1 MMRILVLAVVVAASL
16 SSGEASA
23 QRIRAVLVGDTL
35 DGSIGLGVKANLD
48 HIREFL
54 QVVQTRGEINVSI
67 EQVRDDGFSCKTILA
82 TVSKLKVSPDDVV
95 LFYYAGHG
103 FRTGATPTKFPDF
116 DCSRSA
122 SDPPA
127 GMSSVVSRFLKSQ
140 KPRLL
145 IAIADACNKEAAPTF
160 ISRAVPLE
168 LTGWDLKFALQRLFL
183 QYKGALLMSGSIPG
197 EYSYYSVVEESL
209 GGYFSNQFMKAL
221 YQKINQD
228 GGHVSWEEVAV
239 EAGKAMSIP
248 TDPPVLQ
255 HPQIDESQL
264 QLLDVVGGVVR

>member
-1 MMRILVLAVVVAASL
+1 MRFLVLAVAVAALL

-23 QRIRAVLVGDTL
+23 QKIRAVLVGDTL

-54 QVVQTRGEINVSI
+54 QVVQTRGEITVSI
-67 EQVRDDGFSCKTILA
+67 DQVRDDAFSCKSILA
-82 TVSKLKVSPDDVV
+82 TASKLKLSPDDVI

-103 FRTGATPTKFPDF
+103 FRTSATPTKFPDF
-116 DCSRSA
+116 DCSRST

-127 GMSSVVSRFLKSQ
+127 GMSGVVSRFLRSQ

-145 IAIADACNKEAAPTF
+145 IAIADACNKETAPSFT
-160 ISRAVPLE
+160 SRAIPLE
-168 LTGWDLKFALQRLFL
+168 LAGRDLKFALRRLFL
-183 QYKGALLMSGSIPG
+183 QYKGELLMSGSIPG
-197 EYSYYSVVEESL
+197 EFSYYSVVEESL
-209 GGYFSNQFMKAL
+209 GGYFSNQLMKAL
-221 YQKINQD
+221 YQKINQN
-228 GGHVSWEEVAV
+228 GAHVSWEEVAV

-248 TDPPVLQ
+248 ADPPVLQ

-264 QLLDVVGGVVR
+264 QLVDVVGGVVR

>member
-1 MMRILVLAVVVAASL
+1 MRFLVLAFAAAALL

-23 QRIRAVLVGDTL
+23 QKIRAVLVGDTL

-48 HIREFL
+48 QIREFL
-54 QVVQTRGEINVSI
+54 QVVQARGEINVSI
-67 EQVRDDGFSCKTILA
+67 EQIRDDGFSCKTILA
-82 TVSKLKVSPDDVV
+82 TVSKLKVSPDDVI

-103 FRTGATPTKFPDF
+103 FRTGTTPTKFPDF
-116 DCSRSA
+116 DCRRSA
-122 SDPPA
+122 SDPTA
-127 GMSSVVSRFLKSQ
+127 GMSGVVSRLLSQ

-145 IAIADACNKEAAPTF
+145 IAIADACNKEAAPSF
-160 ISRAVPLE
+160 FSRAGPPE
-168 LTGWDLKFALQRLFL
+168 LAGPDLKLALRRLFL

-209 GGYFSNQFMKAL
+209 GGYFSNQLMKAL
-221 YQKINQD
+221 YQKINQN